1 MERDTCL
8 MKNCLQKSVSDFFK
22 SYLIVSDPIDFST
35 PAPLSFTI
43 SQSLL
48 KFMSIESVALFKH
61 PVLCRPLLLLPSI
74 FPSIRSF
81 LMYWLFALGGQS
93 IRASALA
100 SVLPMNVQ
108 GLFPFRLIGLISL
121 QSRGLS
127 RVFSSTTI

>member
-8 MKNCLQKSVSDFFK
+8 IKNCLQKSVSDFFK
-22 SYLIVSDPIDFST
+22 SYLILSDPIDFST
-35 PAPLSFTI
+35 PGS
-43 SQSLL
+43 
-48 KFMSIESVALFKH
+48 SVLHYLPEFVQIHVVLFKH

-81 LMYWLFALGGQS
+81 LMYWLFASGGQS
-93 IRASALA
+93 IRSSALA
-100 SVLPMNVQ
+100 SVLPMNIQ